1 MRLRHRTTR
10 RGRSPILPPGCR
22 GGGLLRAGG
31 ARRRVDSSEICSTFG
46 RPVARMADTHKKIL
60 CIEDDRETAAL
71 IAEELV
77 DRGYEVTVAYD
88 GREGLAAIL
97 RTMP

>member
-1 MRLRHRTTR
+1 
-10 RGRSPILPPGCR
+10 
-22 GGGLLRAGG
+22 
-31 ARRRVDSSEICSTFG
+31 
-46 RPVARMADTHKKIL
+46 MAESHKKIL

-77 DRGYEVTVAYD
+77 DRGYEVTVAHD

-97 RTMP
+97 RTMPDLVLRTSACRQCRASSSWSA